1 MILNAAIV
9 LVSALVGA
17 VLMLPR
23 VAGARIWRA
32 TVTPLAS
39 IIGSGFLVLGPILD
53 THFGIWAPAVMAVLC
68 GVAYAYGA
76 AVRYN
81 IAWLDGAGIRD
92 QLDLRLE
99 QLGSLALAFAYFVS
113 VAYYL
118 NLLGAFAVSLTD
130 LGPEQGRVVT
140 SGVFLLIL
148 LVGWTR
154 GFGALERLEE
164 VSVGVKLAII
174 AGLLFA
180 LGWRFVAQATTGAL
194 VLHMPD
200 IVGWQAVTLVF
211 GLLVTVQGF
220 EISRYMGAEYD
231 AGTRIRSMRYAQ
243 WLSAAIYML
252 YILFLTFLY
261 LPGQGEL
268 SETSII
274 AFTALVAPILPI
286 LLIAAAL
293 SAQFSAAVADTGGAG
308 GLVAE
313 VSGGRVPARA
323 VYALL
328 AGAGLTMTWGMSVFE
343 IITYASRAFAFYYAL
358 QSVLAARRAYA
369 ADDGRR
375 VALFVALSAL
385 GMAIMVFGASV
396 E

>member
-1 MILNAAIV
+1 M
-9 LVSALVGA
+9 
-17 VLMLPR
+17 
-23 VAGARIWRA
+23 
-32 TVTPLAS
+32 
-39 IIGSGFLVLGPILD
+39 
-53 THFGIWAPAVMAVLC
+53 
-68 GVAYAYGA
+68 
-76 AVRYN
+76 RYN
-81 IAWLDGAGIRD
+81 IAWLDGTGIRHR
-92 QLDLRLE
+92 LDLRLE

-180 LGWRFVAQATTGAL
+180 LGWRFVTQATTGAL

-200 IVGWQAVTLVF
+200 IVGWQTVTLVF

-243 WLSAAIYML
+243 WLSSAIYML

-293 SAQFSAAVADTGGAG
+293 SAQFSAAVADTGGGRIGRRSQRRSGSSTRGLCAAG
-308 GLVAE
+308 R
-313 VSGGRVPARA
+313 GR
-323 VYALL
+323 
-328 AGAGLTMTWGMSVFE
+328 
-343 IITYASRAFAFYYAL
+343 
-358 QSVLAARRAYA
+358 
-369 ADDGRR
+369 ADDDMGHER
-375 VALFVALSAL
+375 V
-385 GMAIMVFGASV
+385 
-396 E
+396 

>member
-1 MILNAAIV
+1 
-9 LVSALVGA
+9 
-17 VLMLPR
+17 MLPR

-53 THFGIWAPAVMAVLC
+53 THFGIWAPAVMAALC
-68 GVAYAYGA
+68 LMAYAYGA

-81 IAWLDGAGIRD
+81 IRWLAQDHPQGRSDRA
-92 QLDLRLE
+92 LE
-99 QLGSLALAFAYFVS
+99 QLASLALAFAYFVS

-130 LGPEQGRVVT
+130 LDAKEYGGLVT
-140 SGVFLLIL
+140 SGVFALIL

-154 GFGALERLEE
+154 GFGALERLEQ
-164 VSVGVKLAII
+164 VSVGLKLAII

-180 LGWRFVAQATTGAL
+180 LGWRFTAEAGAGNL
-194 VLHMPD
+194 VIHAPET
-200 IVGWQAVTLVF
+200 VGWQAVTLVF

-220 EISRYMGAEYD
+220 EITRYMGSEYD
-231 AGTRIRSMRYAQ
+231 AATRVRSMRYAQ
-243 WLSAAIYML
+243 WLSAAIYMI

-261 LPGQGEL
+261 LPGQAAL

-274 AFTALVAPILPI
+274 GFTAQVAPVLPI
-286 LLIAAAL
+286 LLITAAL
-293 SAQFSAAVADTGGAG
+293 AAQFSAAVADTGGAG

-313 VSGGRVPARA
+313 VTGGRVPVRV

-328 AGAGLTMTWGMSVFE
+328 TGFGLVVTWGMSVFE
-343 IITYASRAFAFYYAL
+343 IITHASRAFALYYAL
-358 QSVLAARRAYA
+358 QSLIAARRAQAEGALLRA
-369 ADDGRR
+369 AGFA
-375 VALFVALSAL
+375 ALALL
-385 GMAIMVFGASV
+385 GAVIVIFGTPV